1 MTSYRLLSMAE
12 LALQWYWNVWASL
25 LAWGKVSHALLPFW
39 GGISKV
45 ASVVA
50 DYNRFKA
57 SRWRL
62 VALLLFVNASVLGLA
77 WISLDASYRQYQDR
91 AAVSSRNTNRLVS
104 QSIAGDIDQ
113 IDLGLRVAGDEAMR
127 LHRLGDGGGGPDL
140 TAFLARLR
148 GRLKMADGLRLTNAS
163 GEVIA
168 SGDKAGLGINISD
181 RDYFSKLRDD
191 AGLGMAISSPT
202 LGRISNKWVLVFARR
217 MNYPDGGFAGIVFAP
232 VTIGWFEEKFNN
244 LEVGPQGTVV
254 MRGDASRNFDLLA
267 RFPHAG
273 YVGQTTVSNTF
284 RERITATPSGGTY
297 EAAAGA
303 DNIRRT
309 FSYQPIANYPLITLV
324 GMATEDYLA
333 EWRKEGIKV
342 IVLAGAFIIV
352 TTLGGF
358 GMLRSWRTLE
368 LQTDELARSNADL
381 EQFAYVASHDLQTP
395 LRNIAS
401 YAQLLARRYEGR
413 LDKDADEFIGYI
425 VGGAKHMSSMI
436 PDLLDYARVSRSPPE
451 LVPVDLNAVVKSVL
465 TNLGPDLQAAGA
477 SVTMDELPV
486 VLAEARQ
493 AESLFQ
499 NLLENAL
506 IYRKPDASPQIEVS
520 ATLEPRGLWRISVR
534 DNGIGIEPAYFEKI
548 FVIFQRLEPV
558 RFPGGTGIGLA
569 LCRRI
574 VHRFGGSIWVESEP
588 QKGTTFNFTLRP
600 SVEA

>member
-1 MTSYRLLSMAE
+1 M
-12 LALQWYWNVWASL
+12 
-25 LAWGKVSHALLPFW
+25 K
-39 GGISKV
+39 
-45 ASVVA
+45 A
-50 DYNRFKA
+50 DFNKFKA

-77 WISLDASYRQYQDR
+77 WMSLDASYRQYQDR
-91 AAVSSRNTNRLVS
+91 AAVTTRNTNRLVA

-113 IDLGLRVAGDEAMR
+113 IDLALRAVGDEAARIQAAGGSIRGPEMR
-127 LHRLGDGGGGPDL
+127 
-140 TAFLARLR
+140 AFLGRVQE
-148 GRLKMADGLRLTNAS
+148 RLKMTDSLRLADITGEIIVGTDGLQTAVNT
-163 GEVIA
+163 
-168 SGDKAGLGINISD
+168 SD
-181 RDYFSKLRDD
+181 RQYFTVHRDNPD
-191 AGLGMAISSPT
+191 AGLAISPPI
-202 LGRISNKWVLVFARR
+202 LGRVSNKWVLIFARR
-217 MNYPDGGFAGIVFAP
+217 LTQADGSFGGIVLAP
-232 VTIGWFEEKFNN
+232 VTIAWFEQKFND

-273 YVGQTTVSNTF
+273 YVGQTTVSQTF
-284 RERITATPSGGTY
+284 RDRITANPKGGTY
-297 EAAAGA
+297 EAVAGA

-324 GMATEDYLA
+324 GMATEDYLG
-333 EWRKEGIKV
+333 EWRKEGVKV

-352 TTLGGF
+352 TSLGGI
-358 GMLRSWRTLE
+358 GMLRTWRALE
-368 LQTDELARSNADL
+368 RRTEELARSNADL

-451 LVPVDLNAVVKSVL
+451 LMPVDLNQVVKSVL
-465 TNLGPDLQAAGA
+465 TNLGPDLQESGA
-477 SVTMDELPV
+477 VIKMDTLPV

-506 IYRKPDASPQIEVS
+506 TYRQPDAPPQIEITAS
-520 ATLEPRGLWRISVR
+520 QEPKGLWRISVR

-548 FVIFQRLEPV
+548 FIIFQRLEPT

-574 VHRFGGSIWVESEP
+574 VHRFGGTIWVESEP
-588 QKGTTFNFTLRP
+588 KKGTTFNFTMRP
-600 SVEA
+600 SAEA

>member
-1 MTSYRLLSMAE
+1 M
-12 LALQWYWNVWASL
+12 
-25 LAWGKVSHALLPFW
+25 
-39 GGISKV
+39 
-45 ASVVA
+45 ASVA
-50 DYNRFKA
+50 MDYNRFKA

-104 QSIAGDIDQ
+104 QSIAGDIGQ
-113 IDLGLRVAGDEAMR
+113 IDLALRSASDEVTRVYRSGGAIAGPEMT
-127 LHRLGDGGGGPDL
+127 G
-140 TAFLARLR
+140 FLARLQS
-148 GRLKMADGLRLTNAS
+148 RLKMADGLRFTNAA
-163 GEVIA
+163 GVVIA
-168 SGDKAGLGINISD
+168 SADMSGYGTDIGDREYFLAHRDNPGFGL
-181 RDYFSKLRDD
+181 
-191 AGLGMAISSPT
+191 AISPPT
-202 LGRISNKWVLVFARR
+202 LGRISNKWVLIFARR
-217 MNYPDGGFAGIVFAP
+217 LEYADGSFAGIVFAP
-232 VTIGWFEEKFNN
+232 VTISWFEQKFNN

-284 RERITATPSGGTY
+284 RERITANPQGGTY
-297 EAAAGA
+297 EASAGA

-324 GMATEDYLA
+324 GMATEDYLG

-451 LVPVDLNAVVKSVL
+451 FVPVDLNAVVKSVL
-465 TNLGPDLQAAGA
+465 TNLGPDLQASGA
-477 SVTMDELPV
+477 TVTMDALPV

-506 IYRKPDASPQIEVS
+506 IYRKPDAPPQIEIK
-520 ATLEPRGLWRISVR
+520 ATLEPKGLWLISVR

-548 FVIFQRLEPV
+548 FVIFQRLEPA

-600 SVEA
+600 STGS

>member
-1 MTSYRLLSMAE
+1 MGRGTE
-12 LALQWYWNVWASL
+12 
-25 LAWGKVSHALLPFW
+25 
-39 GGISKV
+39 GGGVK
-45 ASVVA
+45 A
-50 DYNRFKA
+50 DFNKFKA

-77 WISLDASYRQYQDR
+77 WMSLDASYRQYQDR
-91 AAVSSRNTNRLVS
+91 AAVTTRNTNRLVA

-113 IDLGLRVAGDEAMR
+113 IDLALRAVGDEAARIQAAGGSIRGPEMR
-127 LHRLGDGGGGPDL
+127 
-140 TAFLARLR
+140 AFLGRVQE
-148 GRLKMADGLRLTNAS
+148 RLKMTDSLRLADITGEIIVGTDGLQTAVNT
-163 GEVIA
+163 
-168 SGDKAGLGINISD
+168 SD
-181 RDYFSKLRDD
+181 RQYFTVHRDNPD
-191 AGLGMAISSPT
+191 AGLAISPPI
-202 LGRISNKWVLVFARR
+202 LGRVSNKWVLIFARR
-217 MNYPDGGFAGIVFAP
+217 LTQADGSFGGIVLAP
-232 VTIGWFEEKFNN
+232 VTIAWFEQKFND

-273 YVGQTTVSNTF
+273 YVGQTTVSQTF
-284 RERITATPSGGTY
+284 RDRITANPKGGTY
-297 EAAAGA
+297 EAVAGA

-324 GMATEDYLA
+324 GMATEDYLG
-333 EWRKEGIKV
+333 EWRKEGVKV

-352 TTLGGF
+352 TSLGGI
-358 GMLRSWRTLE
+358 GMLRTWRALE
-368 LQTDELARSNADL
+368 RRTEELARSNADL

-451 LVPVDLNAVVKSVL
+451 LMPVDLNQVVKSVL
-465 TNLGPDLQAAGA
+465 TNLGPDLQESGA
-477 SVTMDELPV
+477 VIKMDTLPV

-506 IYRKPDASPQIEVS
+506 TYRQPDAPPQIEITAS
-520 ATLEPRGLWRISVR
+520 QEPKGLWRISVR

-548 FVIFQRLEPV
+548 FIIFQRLEPT

-574 VHRFGGSIWVESEP
+574 VHRFGGTIWVESEP
-588 QKGTTFNFTLRP
+588 KKGTTFNFTMRP
-600 SVEA
+600 SAEA

>member
-1 MTSYRLLSMAE
+1 MT
-12 LALQWYWNVWASL
+12 
-25 LAWGKVSHALLPFW
+25 
-39 GGISKV
+39 
-45 ASVVA
+45 A
-50 DYNRFKA
+50 DFDRFKA

-62 VALLLFVNASVLGLA
+62 LALLVFVNASVLGLA
-77 WISLDASYRQYQDR
+77 WMSLDASYRQYQDR
-91 AAVSSRNTNRLVS
+91 AAVSTRNTNRLVS

-113 IDLGLRVAGDEAMR
+113 IDLALRTAADEVARFRAASGAINGPEMKAALERLQGRLKMTDGLRVADARGEVVASS
-127 LHRLGDGGGGPDL
+127 DGAQAG
-140 TAFLARLR
+140 TNA
-148 GRLKMADGLRLTNAS
+148 ADREYFTGLRDDS
-163 GEVIA
+163 
-168 SGDKAGLGINISD
+168 KAGLVISPP
-181 RDYFSKLRDD
+181 
-191 AGLGMAISSPT
+191 I

-217 MNYPDGGFAGIVFAP
+217 LTLADGSFGGIVFAP
-232 VTIGWFEEKFNN
+232 VTIAWFERKFNN

-273 YVGQTTVSNTF
+273 YVGQTTVSKTF
-284 RERITATPSGGTY
+284 TARITANPQGGTY
-297 EAAAGA
+297 EAVAGA

-324 GMATEDYLA
+324 GMATEDYLG
-333 EWRKEGIKV
+333 EWRKEGVKI
-342 IVLAGAFIIV
+342 IILAGAFIIV

-358 GMLRSWRTLE
+358 GMWRTWRALE
-368 LQTDELARSNADL
+368 RRTDELARSNADL

-451 LVPVDLNAVVKSVL
+451 FVPVDLNLVVNTVL
-465 TNLGPDLQAAGA
+465 TNLGPDLQASGA
-477 SVTMDELPV
+477 TVKMDTLPV
-486 VLAEARQ
+486 VMAEARQ

-506 IYRKPDASPQIEVS
+506 TYRQADMPPQIEITAVQ
-520 ATLEPRGLWRISVR
+520 EPKGLWRVSVR

-548 FVIFQRLEPV
+548 FIIFQRLEPG
-558 RFPGGTGIGLA
+558 RFPSGTGIGLA

-574 VHRFGGSIWVESEP
+574 IHRFGGTIWVESEP
-588 QKGTTFNFTLRP
+588 KKGTTFNFTLRP
-600 SVEA
+600 TALV

>member
-1 MTSYRLLSMAE
+1 MA
-12 LALQWYWNVWASL
+12 AV
-25 LAWGKVSHALLPFW
+25 K
-39 GGISKV
+39 
-45 ASVVA
+45 A
-50 DYNRFKA
+50 DFNKFKA

-77 WISLDASYRQYQDR
+77 WMSLDASYRQYQDR
-91 AAVSSRNTNRLVS
+91 AAVTTRNTNRLVS

-113 IDLGLRVAGDEAMR
+113 IDLALLSVADEAAR
-127 LHRLGDGGGGPDL
+127 IQRTGGALAGSEMK
-140 TAFLARLR
+140 AFLEHLQ
-148 GRLKMADGLRLTNAS
+148 GRLKMTDSLRLANVA
-163 GEVIA
+163 GDVIA
-168 SGDKAGLGINISD
+168 GSEEPQVGINTAD
-181 RDYFSKLRDD
+181 REYFSSLRDD
-191 AGLGMAISSPT
+191 PKLGLVISPPI
-202 LGRISNKWVLVFARR
+202 LGRISNKWVLIFARR
-217 MNYPDGGFAGIVFAP
+217 LTLSDGSFGGIVFAP
-232 VTIGWFEEKFNN
+232 VTIAWFEQKFNN

-273 YVGQTTVSNTF
+273 YVGQTTVSPTF
-284 RERITATPSGGTY
+284 TARITAHPQGGTY
-297 EAAAGA
+297 EAVAGA

-324 GMATEDYLA
+324 GMATEDYLG

-352 TTLGGF
+352 TSLGGI
-358 GMLRSWRTLE
+358 GMLRTWRALE
-368 LQTDELARSNADL
+368 RRTEELARSNADL

-451 LVPVDLNAVVKSVL
+451 FVPVDLNAVVEAVL
-465 TNLGPDLQAAGA
+465 ANLGPDIQASGA
-477 SVTMDELPV
+477 TIKMDTLPV

-499 NLLENAL
+499 NLMENAL
-506 IYRKPDASPQIEVS
+506 IYRQPDAPPQIEIT
-520 ATLEPRGLWRISVR
+520 ATLEPKGLWRIAVH

-548 FVIFQRLEPV
+548 FIIFQRLEPN

-574 VHRFGGSIWVESEP
+574 VHRFGGTIWVESEP
-588 QKGTTFNFTLRP
+588 KKGTTFNFTLH
-600 SVEA
+600 SSAEA

>member
-1 MTSYRLLSMAE
+1 MAG
-12 LALQWYWNVWASL
+12 VR
-25 LAWGKVSHALLPFW
+25 
-39 GGISKV
+39 
-45 ASVVA
+45 A
-50 DYNRFKA
+50 DFNKFKA

-91 AAVSSRNTNRLVS
+91 AAVSTRNTNRLVS

-113 IDLGLRVAGDEAMR
+113 IDLALRAVVDEAVRTHGAGGTISGPGMQEFLGR
-127 LHRLGDGGGGPDL
+127 LQS
-140 TAFLARLR
+140 
-148 GRLKMADGLRLTNAS
+148 RLKMTDSLRLTNA
-163 GEVIA
+163 A
-168 SGDKAGLGINISD
+168 GDVVAGSDGPQPGINTAD
-181 RDYFSKLRDD
+181 RAYFTSLRDD
-191 AGLGMAISSPT
+191 PKAEMSISSPI
-202 LGRISNKWVLVFARR
+202 LGRISNKWVLIFARR
-217 MNYPDGGFAGIVFAP
+217 LPLPDGGFGGIVFAP
-232 VTIGWFEEKFNN
+232 VTIAWFEQKFND

-273 YVGQTTVSNTF
+273 YVGQTTVSKTF
-284 RERITATPSGGTY
+284 RERITANPKGGTY
-297 EAAAGA
+297 EAVAGA

-309 FSYQPIANYPLITLV
+309 FSYRPIANYPLITLV
-324 GMATEDYLA
+324 GMATDDYLG
-333 EWRKEGIKV
+333 EWRKEGVKV
-342 IVLAGAFIIV
+342 IALAGAFILV
-352 TTLGGF
+352 TTLGGI
-358 GMLRSWRTLE
+358 GMLRSWRKLE
-368 LQTDELARSNADL
+368 RQTDELARSNADL

-451 LVPVDLNAVVKSVL
+451 FVPVDLNQVVESVL
-465 TNLGPDLQAAGA
+465 ANLGPDIQDSGA
-477 SVTMDELPV
+477 TVKMDKLPV

-506 IYRKPDASPQIEVS
+506 IYRQPDAPPQIEIT
-520 ATLEPRGLWRISVR
+520 ATLEPKGLWRVAVR

-548 FVIFQRLEPV
+548 FIIFQRLEPA

-574 VHRFGGSIWVESEP
+574 VHRFGGTIWVESEP
-588 QKGTTFNFTLRP
+588 RKGTTFNFTLRP
-600 SVEA
+600 TAQA

>member
-1 MTSYRLLSMAE
+1 V
-12 LALQWYWNVWASL
+12 N
-25 LAWGKVSHALLPFW
+25 
-39 GGISKV
+39 
-45 ASVVA
+45 A
-50 DYNRFKA
+50 DFNKFKA

-77 WISLDASYRQYQDR
+77 WISLDSSYRQYQDR
-91 AAVSSRNTNRLVS
+91 AAVTTRNTNRLVA

-113 IDLGLRVAGDEAMR
+113 IDLALRTISDEVTRIHAAGGSIR
-127 LHRLGDGGGGPDL
+127 GPEMM
-140 TAFLARLR
+140 AFLGRVQ
-148 GRLKMADGLRLTNAS
+148 GRLKMTDSLR
-163 GEVIA
+163 IA
-168 SGDKAGLGINISD
+168 DKAGDVIAGSDGPQASINTSD
-181 RDYFSKLRDD
+181 RQYFTVHRDNPE
-191 AGLGMAISSPT
+191 AGLAISPPI
-202 LGRISNKWVLVFARR
+202 LGRISNKWVLIFARR
-217 MNYPDGGFAGIVFAP
+217 LTLSDGSFGGIVFAP
-232 VTIGWFEEKFNN
+232 VTIAWFEQKFNN

-254 MRGDASRNFDLLA
+254 MRGDATRNFDLLA

-273 YVGQTTVSNTF
+273 YVGQTTVSQTF
-284 RERITATPSGGTY
+284 RQRITANPRGGTY
-297 EAAAGA
+297 EAVAGA

-324 GMATEDYLA
+324 GMATEDYLG
-333 EWRKEGIKV
+333 EWRKEGVKV

-352 TTLGGF
+352 TTLGGL
-358 GMLRSWRTLE
+358 GMLRTWRALE
-368 LQTDELARSNADL
+368 RRTEELARSNADL

-451 LVPVDLNAVVKSVL
+451 LMPVDLNAVVKSVL
-465 TNLGPDLQAAGA
+465 TNLGPDLQETGA
-477 SVTMDELPV
+477 VIKMDTLPV

-506 IYRKPDASPQIEVS
+506 TYRQPDSPPQIEIT
-520 ATLEPRGLWRISVR
+520 ATQEPKGLWRLSVH

-548 FVIFQRLEPV
+548 FIIFQRLEPA

-588 QKGTTFNFTLRP
+588 KKGTTFNFTLRP
-600 SVEA
+600 PAEA

>member
-1 MTSYRLLSMAE
+1 MSGSST
-12 LALQWYWNVWASL
+12 
-25 LAWGKVSHALLPFW
+25 
-39 GGISKV
+39 
-45 ASVVA
+45 
-50 DYNRFKA
+50 DYNRFRA

-62 VALLLFVNASVLGLA
+62 VALLLFVNTSVLGLA
-77 WISLDASYRQYQDR
+77 WMSLDSSYRQYQDR

-113 IDLGLRVAGDEAMR
+113 IDLALRAVSDEVTR
-127 LHRLGDGGGGPDL
+127 LHASKAIAGPEL
-140 TAFLARLR
+140 TVFLARLQN
-148 GRLKMADGLRLTNAS
+148 RLKMADGLRVTDAA
-163 GEVIA
+163 GIVIA
-168 SGDKAGLGINISD
+168 SGDKAGLGTNLSD
-181 RDYFSKLRDD
+181 RAYFTVHRDD
-191 AGLGMAISSPT
+191 ANSGMVISPPT
-202 LGRISNKWVLVFARR
+202 LGRISNKWVLIFARR
-217 MNYPDGGFAGIVFAP
+217 LSLPDGGFAGIVFAP
-232 VTIGWFEEKFNN
+232 VTIAWFEQKFNN

-267 RFPHAG
+267 RYPHAG
-273 YVGQTTVSNTF
+273 YVGQTTVSRTF
-284 RERITATPSGGTY
+284 TERITANPKGGTY
-297 EAAAGA
+297 EASAGA

-309 FSYQPIANYPLITLV
+309 FSYQPIADYPLITLV
-324 GMATEDYLA
+324 GMATEDYLG
-333 EWRKEGIKV
+333 EWRKESVKV

-368 LQTDELARSNADL
+368 RQTDELARSNADL

-401 YAQLLARRYEGR
+401 YAQLLARRYQGR

-451 LVPVDLNAVVKSVL
+451 LVPVDLNAVMTSVL
-465 TNLGPDLQAAGA
+465 TNLGPDLQASGA
-477 SVTMDELPV
+477 TVKMDALPV

-493 AESLFQ
+493 VESLFQ

-506 IYRKPDASPQIEVS
+506 IYRQPDAAPQIEIT
-520 ATLEPRGLWRISVR
+520 ATQEPKGLWRVSVH

-548 FVIFQRLEPV
+548 FVIFQRLEPA

-574 VHRFGGSIWVESEP
+574 VHRFGGTIWVESEP
-588 QKGTTFNFTLRP
+588 KKGTTINFTLRP
-600 SVEA
+600 STGGSAAG

>member
-1 MTSYRLLSMAE
+1 M
-12 LALQWYWNVWASL
+12 
-25 LAWGKVSHALLPFW
+25 K
-39 GGISKV
+39 
-45 ASVVA
+45 A
-50 DYNRFKA
+50 DFNKFKA

-77 WISLDASYRQYQDR
+77 WMSLDASYRQYQDR
-91 AAVSSRNTNRLVS
+91 AAVTTRNTNRLVA
-104 QSIAGDIDQ
+104 QSIAGEIDQ
-113 IDLGLRVAGDEAMR
+113 IDLGLRAISDEVSR
-127 LHRLGDGGGGPDL
+127 LHAAGGSIRGPEMK
-140 TAFLARLR
+140 AFLGRIQ
-148 GRLKMADGLRLTNAS
+148 GRLKMTDSLRLADKA
-163 GEVIA
+163 GDVIA
-168 SGDKAGLGINISD
+168 SSDGAQSGINTSDRQYFTVHRDNPEAGL
-181 RDYFSKLRDD
+181 
-191 AGLGMAISSPT
+191 AISPPI
-202 LGRISNKWVLVFARR
+202 LGRISNKWVLIFARR
-217 MNYPDGGFAGIVFAP
+217 LTLADGSFGGIVFAP
-232 VTIGWFEEKFNN
+232 VTIAWFEQKFND

-273 YVGQTTVSNTF
+273 YVGQTTVSQTF
-284 RERITATPSGGTY
+284 RARITANPQGGTY
-297 EAAAGA
+297 EAVAGA

-324 GMATEDYLA
+324 GMATEDYLG
-333 EWRKEGIKV
+333 EWRKEGVKV

-352 TTLGGF
+352 TTLGGI
-358 GMLRSWRTLE
+358 GMLRTWRALE
-368 LQTDELARSNADL
+368 RRTEELARSNADL

-451 LVPVDLNAVVKSVL
+451 LMPVDLNAVVKSVM
-465 TNLGPDLQAAGA
+465 TNLGPDLQESGA
-477 SVTMDELPV
+477 TIKMDTLPV

-506 IYRKPDASPQIEVS
+506 TYRQPDAPPQIEIT
-520 ATLEPRGLWRISVR
+520 ATQEPKGLWRISVR

-548 FVIFQRLEPV
+548 FIIFQRLEPT

-574 VHRFGGSIWVESEP
+574 VHRFGGTIWVESEP
-588 QKGTTFNFTLRP
+588 KKGTTFNFTMRP
-600 SVEA
+600 SAEA

>member
-1 MTSYRLLSMAE
+1 VAG
-12 LALQWYWNVWASL
+12 V
-25 LAWGKVSHALLPFW
+25 HADFN
-39 GGISKV
+39 K
-45 ASVVA
+45 
-50 DYNRFKA
+50 FKA

-91 AAVSSRNTNRLVS
+91 AAVSTRNTNRLVS

-113 IDLGLRVAGDEAMR
+113 IDLALRAVADEVGRFHSTGSSLAGPEMKVFLGR
-127 LHRLGDGGGGPDL
+127 LQ
-140 TAFLARLR
+140 
-148 GRLKMADGLRLTNAS
+148 GRLKMADSLRLTNAA
-163 GEVIA
+163 GDVIVGSDGPA
-168 SGDKAGLGINISD
+168 PGISAAD
-181 RDYFSKLRDD
+181 RGYFITLRDD
-191 AGLGMAISSPT
+191 PKSGLVISPPV
-202 LGRISNKWVLVFARR
+202 LGRISNKWVLIFARR
-217 MNYPDGGFAGIVFAP
+217 LTLADGSFGGIVFAP
-232 VTIGWFEEKFNN
+232 VTIAWFEQKFNN

-273 YVGQTTVSNTF
+273 YVGQTTVSQTF
-284 RERITATPSGGTY
+284 TARITANPRGGTY
-297 EAAAGA
+297 EAVAGA

-309 FSYQPIANYPLITLV
+309 FSYQAIENYPLITLV
-324 GMATEDYLA
+324 GMATDDYLG

-352 TTLGGF
+352 TTLGGI
-358 GMLRSWRTLE
+358 GMLRTWRALE
-368 LQTDELARSNADL
+368 RRTEELARSNADL

-401 YAQLLARRYEGR
+401 YAQLLARRYQGR

-451 LVPVDLNAVVKSVL
+451 FVPVDLNVVVNSVL
-465 TNLGPDLQAAGA
+465 ANLAPDIQDAGA
-477 SVTMDELPV
+477 TVKMDKLPV

-506 IYRKPDASPQIEVS
+506 IYRQPDSAPRIEI
-520 ATLEPRGLWRISVR
+520 AAMLEPKGLWRVSVR

-548 FVIFQRLEPV
+548 FVIFQRLEPG

-588 QKGTTFNFTLRP
+588 KKGTTFNFTLRP
-600 SVEA
+600 TGN